1 MLKIRPILKQGICT
15 QIYSGTTT
23 YLWQD
28 AWIPTIQ
35 GFGSHPLSIA
45 TPQDVTSTI
54 NDLLDQTSTGW
65 NLDLLQ
71 LTFDAATLSA
81 ILDIQVHPTTRF
93 DKLLWLRA
101 KNGDFSVKS
110 AYRLISNTTDSD
122 SVVLSP
128 LDWKAFWR
136 LQIHSRHKLLF
147 WKLLWNALPTAIRIA
162 STISH
167 HSTAQP
173 DTSCPLCNTGIE
185 DAQHLLLSCDLVKNI
200 VEI

>member
-1 MLKIRPILKQGICT
+1 MEIISQPTCFWVSALSSKYVKQANSWDLSTSPTSSWFWKSLLKIRPILKQGTCT

-28 AWIPTIQ
+28 AWIPIIQ
-35 GFGSHPLSIA
+35 GFRSHPLSIT

-54 NDLLDQTSTGW
+54 NDLFDQTSTGW
-65 NLDLLQ
+65 NLDLRQ
-71 LTFDAATLSA
+71 LTFD
-81 ILDIQVHPTTRF
+81 V
-93 DKLLWLRA
+93 RA

-122 SVVLSP
+122 SVVLS

-147 WKLLWNALPTAIRIA
+147 WKFLWNALLTVSDRSRIKIYG
-162 STISH
+162 SRT
-167 HSTAQP
+167 
-173 DTSCPLCNTGIE
+173 LNT
-185 DAQHLLLSCDLVKNI
+185 K
-200 VEI
+200 